1 MSHAGIPLRV
11 IGIGASAGG
20 HEALMRVLAGIPVE
34 LPHAICA
41 TVHLS
46 ATSEGRLASI
56 LDRRSAVPVVTAED
70 GMPLE
75 GGRVHVAPPDCHLLV
90 EDGHLVLSS
99 GPKENGVRPA
109 VDAMLRSIAG
119 LGPAGVAVILSGAL
133 GDGSDGA
140 RLVLRAGGEVLVQDP
155 EDAVVASMPE
165 RAIALVGQAA
175 RVLPAAEIG
184 RALAALEPLA
194 HPVTQEAPMN
204 GSPRRETETRRP
216 EGQATGFT
224 CPECSGAIWEEH
236 DGDIVRYRCR
246 IGHDY
251 SEDAMVAE
259 QSTSVEAALWA
270 ALEMIE
276 ERAELL
282 RRVADRRGA
291 HAGLRRRLMAAAEDA
306 DARAR
311 LIRRAVA
318 SDGQALAAAFAPPGH
333 S

>member
-1 MSHAGIPLRV
+1 MSPVGIPSRV

-20 HEALMRVLAGIPVE
+20 HEALMRVLAGIPAE
-34 LPHAICA
+34 LPHAICV
-41 TVHLS
+41 TLHLS
-46 ATSEGRLASI
+46 ATSEGRLAAI

-90 EDGHLVLSS
+90 DDGHLMLSS

-109 VDAMLRSIAG
+109 VDAMLRSIAA
-119 LGPAGVAVILSGAL
+119 LGPAAVAVILSGAL

-140 RLVLRAGGEVLVQDP
+140 RLVHRAGGEVLVQDP
-155 EDAVVASMPE
+155 EDAVVMSMPE
-165 RAIALVGQAA
+165 RAIALVGEAA

-194 HPVTQEAPMN
+194 QPVIQEAPVN
-204 GSPRRETETRRP
+204 GSPRREPENRRP

-251 SEDAMVAE
+251 SEDAMVTHQGA
-259 QSTSVEAALWA
+259 SVEAALWA
-270 ALEMIE
+270 ALEVIE

-291 HAGLRRRLMAAAEDA
+291 HAGLRRRFIAAANDA
-306 DARAR
+306 DARAA
-311 LIRRAVA
+311 LIRRAVTA
-318 SDGQALAAAFAPPGH
+318 SGEALTVTPVAPAE

>member
-1 MSHAGIPLRV
+1 M

-20 HEALMRVLAGIPVE
+20 HEPLIRVLTGLPAE
-34 LPHAICA
+34 LPHAICV
-41 TVHLS
+41 TLHLS
-46 ATSEGRLASI
+46 ATSEGRLAGI
-56 LDRRSAVPVVTAED
+56 LDRRSAVKVVTAEH

-75 GGRVHVAPPDCHLLV
+75 AGRVHVAPPNCHLLV
-90 EDGHLVLSS
+90 EDGHVVLSA

-109 VDAMLRSIAG
+109 VDAMLRSISAFG
-119 LGPAGVAVILSGAL
+119 AASVAVVLSGAL

-140 RLVLRAGGEVLVQDP
+140 RLVHRAGGDVIVQDP
-155 EDAVVASMPE
+155 ADAIIASMPE
-165 RAIALVGQAA
+165 RAIALLGDAA
-175 RVLPAAEIG
+175 RVLPSAEIG
-184 RALAALEPLA
+184 PALAALESLP
-194 HPVTQEAPMN
+194 HPTAQEAAVN
-204 GSPRRETETRRP
+204 GHTRREPGRRQP
-216 EGQATGFT
+216 EGEATGFT
-224 CPECSGAIWEEH
+224 CPECSGAIWEER

-251 SEDAMVAE
+251 SEDAMVAQ

-318 SDGQALAAAFAPPGH
+318 SDGPALAAATATPAE